1 MFHTSVF
8 NRAAIACAALIIT
21 ALPLAANAGEVNNR
35 IHNEQARINQGVSS
49 GQLTRGE
56 YMNVETRLQRINA
69 NRRRDLRANGGRLT
83 VAGKTQ
89 PQRARESPFEIPSIS
104 TSTTARIS
112 RARRR
117 RRRSSS
123 EREKSARTCN
133 AFYRALNCVLW
144 NCYWLVP

>member
-83 VAGKTQ
+83 VAE
-89 PQRARESPFEIPSIS
+89 RHNLNARENHLSNSIYFDKHN
-104 TSTTARIS
+104 
-112 RARRR
+112 RAHQPG
-117 RRRSSS
+117 
-123 EREKSARTCN
+123 A
-133 AFYRALNCVLW
+133 
-144 NCYWLVP
+144 